1 MLHLNVRVIY
11 VGNFIL
17 FFSALP
23 SLPSTLSGS
32 AAGRRSYSTWSCSW
46 GNGTRTGWCGERT
59 KETQHQKKGMRKVI
73 RKKKA
78 TTRDDDDE
86 TRERG
91 KSKCGINYFYS
102 AVRKHLSRSGYC
114 VEYGGGDCGAV
125 KKYILRY
132 ISCWSRHIWMRLAS
146 GFFANRDAKIHR
158 VSQLKTS
165 REKGRSASSLS
176 LWLWLSRCESI
187 VPLGPIA
194 HAVFLGIEW
203 QKWGG
208 QEKEVK

>member
-46 GNGTRTGWCGERT
+46 GSGIRTGWCGERT
-59 KETQHQKKGMRKVI
+59 KETQHQKKWMRKVI

-86 TRERG
+86 MRERG
-91 KSKCGINYFYS
+91 KSKCGKTIFIRPSENIYQDLDI
-102 AVRKHLSRSGYC
+102 VWNK
-114 VEYGGGDCGAV
+114 VV
-125 KKYILRY
+125 VTVVPWKKYILRY